1 MQKWLVGV
9 TTFESFNDFDH
20 FCLTNSGL
28 LHLQTLVPRLSVVK
42 LVAQGHRKALLQ
54 RMFRRLPRMKCH
66 SAAFFAKT
74 PWVKT
79 IIKTN
84 NHKVP
89 LQHFVSSTHPRHHGS
104 PEQCGKQCQGMKR
117 KLLAPDILCRCVTSV
132 CTRCF
137 FVLTLCP
144 CNMLMALQ
152 YVATVNTC
160 SKKKQLQAHVSP
172 MYFFKVP
179 LGKHVQ
185 HEQIATQSI
194 VNSSFLQADFVH
206 SEEKSL
212 ILLLGLDPWPLDP
225 LDPPK
230 FFKDFLF
237 FKKF

>member
-1 MQKWLVGV
+1 M
-9 TTFESFNDFDH
+9 
-20 FCLTNSGL
+20 
-28 LHLQTLVPRLSVVK
+28 
-42 LVAQGHRKALLQ
+42 
-54 RMFRRLPRMKCH
+54 
-66 SAAFFAKT
+66 
-74 PWVKT
+74 KT

-117 KLLAPDILCRCVTSV
+117 KLLAPVILCRCVTCV

-172 MYFFKVP
+172 MYFFKFP

-206 SEEKSL
+206 SEEK
-212 ILLLGLDPWPLDP
+212 DMAQAR
-225 LDPPK
+225 
-230 FFKDFLF
+230 F
-237 FKKF
+237 